1 MILIEV
7 ISVVSNEMESTEA
20 QERIAQLTKDL
31 NHHNYLYYVKA
42 EPQISDKDFDV
53 LLDELKSLEGR
64 FPEFKLPNSPTEH
77 VGSDLTDDFPT
88 VKHERPMLSL
98 GNTYNQEEL
107 RDFDQRVCK
116 SLGLESVEYVC
127 ELKIDG
133 LAISI
138 KYENGSLS
146 RAVTRGDGIQGDLV
160 TNNVK
165 TIRSLPLSL
174 TGDYPEEF
182 EIRGE
187 IFMHRKGFDR
197 LNEQR
202 ANAELTLYAN
212 PRNVASGSLKIKDPK
227 EVQKRPLDVLLYQFY
242 GDDNLFSNHWDSLES
257 AKSWGLPAPNT
268 STLCNGI
275 DEVFAYLSEWEEKRK
290 TLGFDTDGVVIKVN
304 SKAYQSELGFTAKVP
319 RWAIAYKFATEAA
332 KTKLLGI
339 TYQVGRTGAITPVA
353 ELEPVPLL
361 GTTVKRASL
370 HNSNEMKRLDIR
382 VGDMVN
388 VEKGGEIIPKIT
400 GVVLEERSSE
410 IPIESFIT
418 HCPECDTPLIR
429 KEGEAQ
435 HYCPNTDSC
444 PPQII
449 GKLEHFIARKAM
461 DIDSIGSE
469 LCETLYKSGLVQ
481 SVADFYALTA
491 EDLRTIDRMGEKSI
505 QNILNGIQESKSQPF
520 ERVLFALGIRYVG
533 ETVAKK
539 LCKAFNSIESLSKAN
554 LEELVDVDEIGERIA
569 QSIHLYF
576 SDEYHTLLIDRLKS
590 FGLNFESEA
599 SVSLGQQLVGLTIVI
614 SGVFEKHSRDQL
626 KALVEAHGGKN
637 GSGVTSKT
645 SYLLVGDG
653 IGPSKLSKAEKLG
666 IPLLSEDD
674 FIALIES

>member
-1 MILIEV
+1 
-7 ISVVSNEMESTEA
+7 
-20 QERIAQLTKDL
+20 
-31 NHHNYLYYVKA
+31 
-42 EPQISDKDFDV
+42 
-53 LLDELKSLEGR
+53 
-64 FPEFKLPNSPTEH
+64 
-77 VGSDLTDDFPT
+77 
-88 VKHERPMLSL
+88 
-98 GNTYNQEEL
+98 
-107 RDFDQRVCK
+107 
-116 SLGLESVEYVC
+116 
-127 ELKIDG
+127 
-133 LAISI
+133 
-138 KYENGSLS
+138 
-146 RAVTRGDGIQGDLV
+146 
-160 TNNVK
+160 
-165 TIRSLPLSL
+165 
-174 TGDYPEEF
+174 
-182 EIRGE
+182 
-187 IFMHRKGFDR
+187 
-197 LNEQR
+197 
-202 ANAELTLYAN
+202 
-212 PRNVASGSLKIKDPK
+212 
-227 EVQKRPLDVLLYQFY
+227 
-242 GDDNLFSNHWDSLES
+242 
-257 AKSWGLPAPNT
+257 
-268 STLCNGI
+268 
-275 DEVFAYLSEWEEKRK
+275 
-290 TLGFDTDGVVIKVN
+290 
-304 SKAYQSELGFTAKVP
+304 
-319 RWAIAYKFATEAA
+319 
-332 KTKLLGI
+332 
-339 TYQVGRTGAITPVA
+339 
-353 ELEPVPLL
+353 
-361 GTTVKRASL
+361 
-370 HNSNEMKRLDIR
+370 MKRLDVR

-400 GVVLEERSSE
+400 GVVLKERSSE
-410 IPIESFIT
+410 IPVESFIT

-481 SVADFYALTA
+481 SVADFYDLTA

-576 SDEYHTLLIDRLKS
+576 SDEYNTLLIDRLKN

-645 SYLLVGDG
+645 SYLLAGDG